1 MFGILGGHGHLAP
14 KSALDQNQIA
24 HPTPWKIIEIRQ
36 ELFLDMLLTDTDK
49 QMHEQ
54 SSEIITTAPTVA

>member
-1 MFGILGGHGHLAP
+1 MFGILGGGMATLPP

-24 HPTPWKIIEIRQ
+24 HPTPWKIKNQ